1 MVAYEVTFD
10 TGFSSFTRK
19 VALTN
24 QENRQMRQLIMENP
38 KYIAAQ
44 RELPKPGE
52 VHNLTFNGTGVSDEL
67 WKLYLSELSAYSGET
82 YDKAITDSPYVD
94 FLWLGVSGDRG
105 VTSYRSSYPLNSYTP
120 KTLAACIRELN
131 ERSARALEIAANAY
145 ADPESGNMSYGW
157 VQIDFLNCGNFYNSI
172 NVDYN
177 RYNEAVNQMIAY
189 VNGGKTKTLDPG
201 DNPLTELMARA
212 IAETP
217 TAHETI
223 DSAVPMLLIRFN
235 CEVANEDGWSYYDGT
250 VYLPVTELEAEEI
263 FASFMPEQDNDLAK

>member
-1 MVAYEVTFD
+1 MH
-10 TGFSSFTRK
+10 
-19 VALTN
+19 
-24 QENRQMRQLIMENP
+24 
-38 KYIAAQ
+38 
-44 RELPKPGE
+44 
-52 VHNLTFNGTGVSDEL
+52 VHVMGN
-67 WKLYLSELSAYSGET
+67 K
-82 YDKAITDSPYVD
+82 
-94 FLWLGVSGDRG
+94 G
-105 VTSYRSSYPLNSYTP
+105 VTR
-120 KTLAACIRELN
+120 I
-131 ERSARALEIAANAY
+131 
-145 ADPESGNMSYGW
+145 
-157 VQIDFLNCGNFYNSI
+157 
-172 NVDYN
+172 
-177 RYNEAVNQMIAY
+177 VNAY